1 METFSFT
8 PYYDLPLLLMVT
20 TLLVWHFHYWS
31 HNTELD
37 SNADLVARFPLASTK
52 AVVLLVVACFLCWA
66 TNFAF
71 WGIFALLLVFGI
83 VISIALGGDA
93 EGSVIGLIG
102 PAILLREW
110 AFGFPQ
116 LILDPKKRT
125 VESSPVTPENA
136 ALVGKKGIALSP
148 LRPMGDIDIG
158 GEKLSATSD
167 NGQLIDAG
175 TNVTVIEHRNGQ
187 PRVIPTQ

>member
-8 PYYDLPLLLMVT
+8 PYYDLPLLLMVVA
-20 TLLVWHFHYWS
+20 LLVWHFHYWS

-37 SNADLVARFPLASTK
+37 SNADLVGRFPLATTK

-66 TNFAF
+66 ANFAF
-71 WGIFALLLVFGI
+71 WGIFALLLLFGI
-83 VISIALGGDA
+83 AISIALGGDA
-93 EGSVIGLIG
+93 QGSVIGLLG
-102 PAILLREW
+102 PAIMLREW

-116 LILDPKKRT
+116 LILDPKKRN
-125 VESSPVTPENA
+125 VEPSPMTPENA
-136 ALVGKKGIALSP
+136 ALIGEKGISLSP

-158 GEKLSATSD
+158 GEILSATSD
-167 NGQLIDAG
+167 SGQLIDAG
-175 TNVTVIEHRNGQ
+175 TNVTVIDYRNGQ